1 MLATMRPP
9 RKLATEEQFYAAA
22 LRALMR
28 RAHSVY
34 EMRQALERRLPTG
47 PGAEEKVAVR
57 RVLQR
62 LKNEKLLDDA
72 RYSRQFARYRAESRR
87 QGRFRIA
94 RELRARGVPDRH
106 IEAALEDIFSETD
119 EAMLVRQRLQR
130 RLKQLRGPLDQRRLA
145 SLYRSLLRAGFSSD
159 VVRAELRAATRE
171 AVAELADTA
180 PAEEE

>member
-1 MLATMRPP
+1 MRSVLGLFAFLFSIFLLDLRLSTLDSRLLTTFDFDLSTFNSMLATMRPP

-47 PGAEEKVAVR
+47 PGGEEKVAVR

-72 RYSRQFARYRAESRR
+72 RYSRQFARYR
-87 QGRFRIA
+87 
-94 RELRARGVPDRH
+94 
-106 IEAALEDIFSETD
+106 
-119 EAMLVRQRLQR
+119 
-130 RLKQLRGPLDQRRLA
+130 
-145 SLYRSLLRAGFSSD
+145 
-159 VVRAELRAATRE
+159 
-171 AVAELADTA
+171 
-180 PAEEE
+180 